1 MESPF
6 SARSKSKAQS
16 NARYAP
22 LEPLEPPAASA
33 LQPAPPLEPPAAS
46 ALQPRAGAMPAEA
59 AEPVEMPAKPA
70 EPVEPV
76 EDKNEDESEDR
87 SEDESEDESESES
100 KAQDESEDFAVFCF
114 ETQSNGVRLTLAL
127 GLGHVWRSP
136 KLRRAFQGT
145 RDFFGSYKG
154 SCGRPHCLKLLCALY
169 KWMSVEEA
177 KDFLGFGSE

>member
-1 MESPF
+1 MQSPF

-22 LEPLEPPAASA
+22 LEPLGPSAASA

-59 AEPVEMPAKPA
+59 AEPVEMPAEPA

-87 SEDESEDESESES
+87 SEDESEDEDEDES

-114 ETQSNGVRLTLAL
+114 LLALRPRAGVCALLSLLAL
-127 GLGHVWRSP
+127 GTSGDHRS
-136 KLRRAFQGT
+136 
-145 RDFFGSYKG
+145 
-154 SCGRPHCLKLLCALY
+154 
-169 KWMSVEEA
+169 
-177 KDFLGFGSE
+177 

>member
-1 MESPF
+1 MP
-6 SARSKSKAQS
+6 Q
-16 NARYAP
+16 
-22 LEPLEPPAASA
+22 
-33 LQPAPPLEPPAAS
+33 QPD

-76 EDKNEDESEDR
+76 EDKN
-87 SEDESEDESESES
+87 EDESEDESESES

-145 RDFFGSYKG
+145 RVEGSYVG
-154 SCGRPHCLKLLCALY
+154 SCSRPHCLSRSADLCGRHTPSARAA
-169 KWMSVEEA
+169 A
-177 KDFLGFGSE
+177 KAAK

>member
-1 MESPF
+1 MQSPF

-33 LQPAPPLEPPAAS
+33 LQP
-46 ALQPRAGAMPAEA
+46 RAGAMPAEA
-59 AEPVEMPAKPA
+59 AEPVEMPAEPA

-76 EDKNEDESEDR
+76 EDKN
-87 SEDESEDESESES
+87 EDESEDESESES

-114 ETQSNGVRLTLAL
+114 ETESRGVRLALAL

-154 SCGRPHCLKLLCALY
+154 SMCRPHCLKLLCAQY
-169 KWMSVEEA
+169 KWIQVEEA
-177 KDFLGFGSE
+177 KDFLA